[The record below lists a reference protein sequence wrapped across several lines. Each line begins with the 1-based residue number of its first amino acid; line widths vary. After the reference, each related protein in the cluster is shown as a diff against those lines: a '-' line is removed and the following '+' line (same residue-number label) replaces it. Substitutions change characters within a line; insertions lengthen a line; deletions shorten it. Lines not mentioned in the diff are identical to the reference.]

1 MRFREPNRRG
11 EHLSLVDPD
20 NRSPVDFAARQE
32 SLNVT
37 YIDDLAANWRDGR
50 IKQFVIARVLAMRKK
65 MPRLFA
71 EGTYYSISQYSAL
84 SVK

>member
-1 MRFREPNRRG
+1 
-11 EHLSLVDPD
+11 
-20 NRSPVDFAARQE
+20 
-32 SLNVT
+32 LNVT
-37 YIDDLAANWRDGR
+37 YIDDLAANWRAGR